1 MREQRRGG
9 VRFRSLLE
17 FIRRRSFSRHYRG
30 KPQIRKAREET
41 EHVQQDAEEEAA
53 GFRALEDEFDDPGKP
68 QRKHVIKNPE
78 RVLVRLKVEHT
89 GFTTL
94 NNQRFGSQFVGQ
106 VVSVALV
113 IYGSFSSP
121 RNTIFNA
128 TSIDFPPHRHVS
140 LTVYA
145 GQSFRH
151 STLPQASPGR
161 DRQGRQGQCLEEKTQ
176 RSRIGRAG
184 RAGGPGAD
192 KHRGFDH

>member
-9 VRFRSLLE
+9 ARFRSLLE

-68 QRKHVIKNPE
+68 QRKYVIKNPE

-106 VVSVALV
+106 VVSSRARDLRIILFTEEYNLQRHVNRLPPL
-113 IYGSFSSP
+113 SP
-121 RNTIFNA
+121 YV
-128 TSIDFPPHRHVS
+128 PHRPCRPILPTFYS
-140 LTVYA
+140 
-145 GQSFRH
+145 
-151 STLPQASPGR
+151 STSVARPRPPREARPVPRGKNAAQQ
-161 DRQGRQGQCLEEKTQ
+161 DWTC
-176 RSRIGRAG
+176 RSSRRIWSR
-184 RAGGPGAD
+184 
-192 KHRGFDH
+192 